1 LSAVMNEMSRGMGSP
16 DFYPFALPRQAVAK
30 LHFMSVV
37 LRVERKKYS
46 RKASV
51 ETKR

>member
-30 LHFMSVV
+30 LHFMSIV
-37 LRVERKKYS
+37 LRTERKKYHSKVS
-46 RKASV
+46 R
-51 ETKR
+51 